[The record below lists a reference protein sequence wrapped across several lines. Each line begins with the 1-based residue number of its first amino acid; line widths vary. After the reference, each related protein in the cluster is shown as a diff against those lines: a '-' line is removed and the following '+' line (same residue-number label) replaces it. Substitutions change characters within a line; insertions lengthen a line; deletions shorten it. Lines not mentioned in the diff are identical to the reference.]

1 MKMNKKLFCWGCI
14 LVLSISALLFIGF
27 TQSKLLAHGGA
38 GFKAKFEKIN
48 LDDKTIKA
56 INLKTQ
62 KIEEKDIFETIK
74 STGQIEEIPN
84 NHFDINSPVQGT
96 VASVLV
102 DLGSKVMVGTPV
114 ATIESPEISRLQ
126 ADIDK
131 LKADLEYATSNFE
144 REKSLYEDGITSK
157 KDFDASKAELKST
170 EAKLKA
176 AQSNLEILT
185 GLATKSA
192 QGKFNILSRKN
203 GTIVERNIT
212 VGEVVS
218 PNKLLFHG
226 IDLSTVWASANI
238 YEKDLSKVSL
248 GQTAFVTLDGTPKK
262 VYSGEIVYIGSVLDE
277 KSRTLPVK
285 VKLDNSKGELNPKA
299 FIKLVIHTKN
309 KKKSITIPITALVD
323 IDADKDTEGDTHKHI
338 VYIKDG
344 KIFIPKEVEV
354 ATHDSNSVEV
364 LSGLRKEDEVVT
376 SGGYQ
381 LQYAEGGHDEH
392 EEGEDSHMHNHEGES
407 VHSHDEHEH
416 EEEGS
421 HMHDH
426 EKVKAPTSDKNPFG
440 SILFIIGAVI
450 FGLIL
455 GLFIRKRQK

>member
-1 MKMNKKLFCWGCI
+1 MKKYI
-14 LVLSISALLFIGF
+14 LMLIVTLSLCEVSV
-27 TQSKLLAHGGA
+27 LAHGGA
-38 GFKAKFEKIN
+38 GFKAKFEKIT
-48 LDDKTIKA
+48 LEEKTIKA
-56 INLKTQ
+56 IDLKTQ

-102 DLGSKVMVGTPV
+102 DLGSKVRVGTPV

-126 ADIDK
+126 AEIEK
-131 LKADLEYATSNFE
+131 LKADFEYATSNFE
-144 REKSLYEDGITSK
+144 REKSLFEDGISSK
-157 KDFDASKAELKST
+157 KDFDASKAGLKGT

-176 AQSNLEILT
+176 AESNLEILT
-185 GLATKSA
+185 RLATQSE

-203 GTIVERNIT
+203 GTIVERSIT

-218 PNKLLFHG
+218 PSKLLFHG

-238 YEKDLSKVSL
+238 YEKDLRKVSL
-248 GQTAFVTLDGTPKK
+248 GQIAYITLDGIPNK
-262 VYSGEIVYIGSVLDE
+262 VYKGKIVYIGSVLVE

-285 VKLDNSKGELNPKA
+285 VKLDNSKGELNPGA
-299 FIKLVIHTKN
+299 FIKLAIHTKN

-323 IDADKDTEGDTHKHI
+323 IEADKDTKGDTHKHI
-338 VYIKDG
+338 VYVRKENT
-344 KIFIPKEVEV
+344 FIPKEVEV

-364 LSGLRKEDEVVT
+364 LSGLKKEDEVVT

-381 LQYAEGGHDEH
+381 LQFAEGGHDEH
-392 EEGEDSHMHNHEGES
+392 GHEGEGGHDDEDGHDHGMDNHEHDS
-407 VHSHDEHEH
+407 DEMSEHSH
-416 EEEGS
+416 EG
-421 HMHDH
+421 HDH
-426 EKVKAPTSDKNPFG
+426 EKVKPKASDKNQFG
-440 SILFIIGAVI
+440 LILLLLAAVI

-455 GLFIRKRQK
+455 GIFMGKRKNK